1 MSDMVERMVYTGT
14 QKPWWM
20 ANSLTPNSQD
30 GRGNYGGLNAISS
43 AEAIRL
49 AGLEK
54 FRVEK
59 WEAGY
64 WSEPRQQWIRAEG
77 ERFLVRTD
85 TGLALGRC
93 TQQYQEYQPSEAF
106 AFLDRFA
113 RDGEILYHTAGIL
126 DEGRKVWLLAQ
137 TPIHWDVKRRSGRI
151 DRHYQ
156 FLMSSLDF
164 TGKGSNVMCE
174 TNVNVVCANTERAA
188 RNGAPVLF
196 KIPHK
201 GDMNARYEAVRE
213 ALESMYEGAIQTAQE
228 DQELASAPMSRSTFI
243 EFATAIFLG
252 VEQDEAKDEVDAWF
266 AKATDRSKSILR
278 NKVQEAT
285 RLFER
290 GIGNEGVSAYDGLQA
305 FTQYFDHFD
314 LSDIKDRVE
323 RGRRAAKALT
333 SAWDGDGAEK
343 KARARQR
350 LLRMVKA

>member
-1 MSDMVERMVYTGT
+1 MSDMVERMVYTGNS
-14 QKPWWM
+14 KPWWM
-20 ANSLTPNSQD
+20 ANSQTMD
-30 GRGNYGGLNAISS
+30 TERGKYGGMNAISS
-43 AEAIRL
+43 VEAMRL
-49 AGLEK
+49 SGLDK
-54 FRVEK
+54 FRVELR
-59 WEAGY
+59 EAGY
-64 WSEPRQQWIRAEG
+64 WSPNKEMWIRAEG
-77 ERFLVRTD
+77 DRYLVRTD

-93 TQQYQEYQPSEAF
+93 TEQYKEYQPSEAF

-113 RDGEILYHTAGIL
+113 QDGEILYHTAGIL

-137 TPIHWDVKRRSGRI
+137 TPIHWDVKRRSGKV

-156 FLMSSLDF
+156 FLMSALDF

-201 GDMNARYEAVRE
+201 GNMDARYEAVRL
-213 ALESMYEGAIQTAQE
+213 ALEEMYEGAIQTAQE
-228 DQELASAPMSRSTFI
+228 DQALADATMTRSTFI
-243 EFATAIFLG
+243 QFATEIFLG
-252 VEQDEAKDEVDAWF
+252 LDGEEVDADVERWF
-266 AKATDRSKSILR
+266 EKASDRSKTILK
-278 NKVQEAT
+278 NKVREAT

-314 LSDIKDRVE
+314 LSGIRDKVE

-333 SAWDGDGAEK
+333 SAWDGDGATK
-343 KARARQR
+343 KAKARER
-350 LLRMVKA
+350 LLRMVGR